1 MIQVILLLVAVSALI
16 LHERLTRRPD
26 GVARAAVRWALLG
39 FVLVT
44 AAVAGPALRLQ
55 VAALLNDPAM
65 VPTVPFDSA
74 GDPLGAKALA
84 AQRPQH
90 PFPSGAADA
99 VSSWQE
105 HIRAVLRDE
114 QDLELTRGESVL
126 SVPTDVL
133 RTESVG
139 TIRRTLIRYTSW
151 DGTRIPAYVLAPDGV
166 PKGAVLVVPG
176 HGVGI
181 GATAGLVE
189 EYQHQAA
196 LALARRGYLTLT
208 PELRGFGM
216 LAPDGLPSHR
226 VVAAA
231 ALAAGTSYKALVA
244 RDLHRALTV
253 LEQWP
258 GADRTRLAVVGTS
271 LGGELAVLLAALDQ
285 RVKVTVSNSYGG
297 VAGPVAEDDENNDE
311 ADQTPHGCHTMPGI
325 NRILLQEDWVRLV
338 APRPVLIVRGRGNL
352 SSRAAAYQALV
363 REAYRASGAA
373 DRFGFQV
380 EDGAHE
386 FYQEATAQFLER
398 WL

>member
-26 GVARAAVRWALLG
+26 GIARAIVRWALLG

-55 VAALLNDPAM
+55 VAALLNDPAI

-114 QDLELTRGESVL
+114 QDLELTRGEAGVA
-126 SVPTDVL
+126 VPTDVL

-216 LAPDGLPSHR
+216 MAPDGLPSHR

-258 GADRTRLAVVGTS
+258 SADRTRLAVVGTS

-297 VAGPVAEDDENNDE
+297 VAGPVAEDD
-311 ADQTPHGCHTMPGI
+311 
-325 NRILLQEDWVRLV
+325 
-338 APRPVLIVRGRGNL
+338 
-352 SSRAAAYQALV
+352 
-363 REAYRASGAA
+363 
-373 DRFGFQV
+373 
-380 EDGAHE
+380 
-386 FYQEATAQFLER
+386 
-398 WL
+398 